1 MASRETFHLAFYL
14 ALHLVFA
21 VCEIRALPALVGA
34 FRTVLLV
41 ITCLRTAVS
50 SGVLAACELMSM
62 IRAMAVSHDRTIHLY
77 LSCEP
82 NAL

>member
-1 MASRETFHLAFYL
+1 MALRMASRETFHLAF
-14 ALHLVFA
+14 HLVFA
-21 VCEIRALPALVGA
+21 ACEIRALPALVGA

-50 SGVLAACELMSM
+50 SGVLAACELVSM
-62 IRAMAVSHDRTIHLY
+62 IRALAVSHDRTAHLY